1 MPMERNKALVQTI
14 QKIPVFNGLSPSQG
28 KKVLGLCVPKILQGG
43 DTLCARGTPS
53 DAMYILVSGQLGI
66 ITEDGLRVATLKPV
80 TTVGEMGMVT
90 RQTRS
95 ASVVAVD
102 KSNILIIEKGPF
114 DLLLRTDPDIQLK
127 VLRNIIEILS
137 GKIVNDNVRIRD
149 HLLEKVRGENQIIE
163 NKQKIKIALDLLEEN
178 SNMTREE
185 AKTQIDEKMIS
196 MSMRILVV
204 DDEPPI
210 RKFLKDVLSSYE
222 VVEAGDGLEA
232 LKQVEVA
239 KPHLV
244 ITDIR
249 MPKMDGYELRA
260 RLNETHPEMPVL
272 ALSGYVGAED
282 VEGHGFDGFVDKP
295 VNLEEFR
302 KVVEEALVKEDD

>member
-1 MPMERNKALVQTI
+1 MPMERSKALVQTI

-28 KKVLGLCVPKILQGG
+28 KKVLGLCIPKILQGG
-43 DTLCARGTPS
+43 DTLCVRGTPS
-53 DAMYILVSGQLGI
+53 DAMYLLVSGQLGI

-102 KSNILIIEKGPF
+102 KSNVLIIEKGPF
-114 DLLLRTDPDIQLK
+114 DLLLRNDPDIQVK

-149 HLLEKVRGENQIIE
+149 HLLEKVRGENQIRE
-163 NKQKIKIALDLLEEN
+163 NKQKIEVALDMLEEK
-178 SNMTREE
+178 SDLTREE

-232 LKQVEVA
+232 LKQVEAA

-244 ITDIR
+244 ITDIK
-249 MPKMDGYELRA
+249 MPKMDGFELRA
-260 RLNETHPEMPVL
+260 RLQKTHPEMPVL

-302 KVVEEALVKEDD
+302 KVVEEALVKEDE

>member
-1 MPMERNKALVQTI
+1 MPMERSKALVQTI

-43 DTLCARGTPS
+43 DRVCDRGTAS

-66 ITEDGLRVATLKPV
+66 ITGDGLRVATLKPV

-90 RQTRS
+90 RQARS
-95 ASVVAVD
+95 ASVVALD
-102 KSNILIIEKGPF
+102 KSNILVIEKGPF
-114 DLLLRTDPDIQLK
+114 DLLLRNDPDIQLK

-149 HLLEKVRGENQIIE
+149 HLLEKVRGENQIRE
-163 NKQKIKIALDLLEEN
+163 NKQKFEIALDLLAEKG
-178 SNMTREE
+178 MTRQE
-185 AKTQIDEKMIS
+185 AKTRIDEEMIS

-204 DDEPPI
+204 DDEESI

-222 VVEAGDGLEA
+222 VVEAGDGEEA
-232 LKQVEVA
+232 LKQVKVA
-239 KPHLV
+239 EPHLV

-249 MPKMDGYELRA
+249 MPKMDGFELRA
-260 RLNETHPEMPVL
+260 RLKETHPEMPVL

-302 KVVEEALVKEDD
+302 KVVEEALIKEDD